1 MSITLAV
8 VGATGQVGHV
18 MRTILE
24 EREVDVDAVRFFS
37 SARSA
42 GTVLQFRGQDVVV
55 EDVATADYS
64 GIDVAV
70 FSAGGAASLEYA
82 PKFAAA
88 GAVVVD
94 NSSAWRKDPDVPL
107 VVTEVNPEAIVN
119 RPKGIIANPN
129 CTTMAIMPVVKV
141 LADEAGLTNMVVNSY
156 QAVSGSGLAGV
167 NALANQTRAGV
178 EEGEALKGL
187 ATDGY
192 AIAHPADTT
201 PYVAPIAFNV
211 VPMAGSIV
219 DDGTFETDEEQK
231 LRNESRKIL
240 GLPELKVAGTCV
252 RVPVF
257 TGHSMAVSAQFER
270 EISVERAI
278 ELLKE
283 APGVQY
289 VEVPTPLECAGED
302 ACYVGRVRQ
311 NFAADDPA
319 KGLSFFVVGDNLR
332 KGAALNTIQI
342 AELVIQELRG

>member
-70 FSAGGAASLEYA
+70 FSAGGAVSLEYA
-82 PKFAAA
+82 PKFVAA

-156 QAVSGSGLAGV
+156 QAVS
-167 NALANQTRAGV
+167 
-178 EEGEALKGL
+178 
-187 ATDGY
+187 
-192 AIAHPADTT
+192 
-201 PYVAPIAFNV
+201 
-211 VPMAGSIV
+211 
-219 DDGTFETDEEQK
+219 
-231 LRNESRKIL
+231 RKIL

-278 ELLKE
+278 ELLKD